1 MMYSSE
7 PELEL
12 WDGDG
17 VWGGGGIQRMV
28 HLLLESMILRLVLTS
43 MHIKVLLESRST
55 V

>member
-1 MMYSSE
+1 MYSSE

-28 HLLLESMILRLVLTS
+28 HLLLESMILLTS